1 MPFFWPFLFFVDK
14 YAAILNLNLINQP
27 NLYKI
32 LEAEV
37 FVHSDGQLRAA
48 HLILSYNLL
57 SSSFQVP
64 KCVIKAKDKRLYF
77 RNVTVLGF
85 LNPGPALEGVQEVT
99 LSFQYLAKEPTP
111 SQPTIKEEEEIVEV
125 SDFEDF
131 EVYNQPLSLEI
142 PTGNLRQLLSV
153 QVSHTEEDPTI
164 PNAMVL

>member
-1 MPFFWPFLFFVDK
+1 MVDK
-14 YAAILNLNLINQP
+14 YAAILNLNLINQLDL
-27 NLYKI
+27 NKI

-64 KCVIKAKDKRLYF
+64 KCIIKARDKRLYF
-77 RNVTVLGF
+77 RNVTILGF
-85 LNPGPALEGVQEVT
+85 LNPGPALEGVQKVT
-99 LSFQYLAKEPTP
+99 LSFQYLAEEPT
-111 SQPTIKEEEEIVEV
+111 SSKPTIKEEEEEEEEIVEV
-125 SDFEDF
+125 SNFKDF
-131 EVYNQPLSLEI
+131 EVFNQPLSLEI

-153 QVSHTEEDPTI
+153 QVSHTEEDTTI